1 MEKQKMELE
10 WFGVITLRVGDTQKG
25 IRTTG
30 ECSGESIKDV
40 IFEVDSILVELDGN
54 KRGKGANLFMA
65 SEKQSLNQIKK

>member
-1 MEKQKMELE
+1 M
-10 WFGVITLRVGDTQKG
+10 G
-25 IRTTG
+25 IRTMG

-40 IFEVDSILVELDGN
+40 IFEVESILEELDGN